1 MFSKHSSSL
10 HVINGDDP
18 LGRIEAKL
26 YYLFNRLNNALP
38 ELFVDRRITRK
49 YFTLNDVDES
59 DIGFNSPARTLSN
72 LFWKSLDWAG
82 LRENLGSIDILDLG
96 CGTGRYFEYWWN
108 WSSERI
114 DTYLGLDSRE
124 HTEWNELRA
133 QYPIVD
139 FKHAVASELPDADL
153 SKVNLLFS
161 QSVIEHVG
169 DDLRF
174 FVGLSD
180 HVNALKTPF
189 IQVHLVP
196 AATALPLWRF
206 HGVRQYTPRSLSRI
220 TRPFSHSEI
229 DLFTLGGE
237 HANEVHRTAITPYM
251 RGGGDDMRAKEHR
264 KYVELTKSALLRDNE
279 TKDLHRP
286 SFYAL
291 VMKHNYPEPVL
302 RPGFNSSLSAS
313 RRPG

>member
-10 HVINGDDP
+10 HVINGDDS
-18 LGRIEAKL
+18 LGRIETRL

-38 ELFVDRRITRK
+38 ELFVDRRITRQ
-49 YFTLNDVDES
+49 YFTLTDVDES
-59 DIGFNSPARTLSN
+59 DIGSNSPARTLSN
-72 LFWKSLDWAG
+72 LFWK
-82 LRENLGSIDILDLG
+82 NLGSIDILDLG
-96 CGTGRYFEYWWN
+96 CGTGRYFEYWWD

-124 HTEWNELRA
+124 HNEWNELKA
-133 QYPIVD
+133 KYPIVD
-139 FKHAVASELPDADL
+139 FKHAVASELPHADL
-153 SKVNLLFS
+153 RKVNLLFS
-161 QSVIEHVG
+161 QSVIEHVV

-180 HVNALKTPF
+180 HVNAMKTPF
-189 IQVHLVP
+189 IQIHLVP
-196 AATALPLWRF
+196 AATALPLWLF

-220 TRPFSHSEI
+220 TRAFSHSQI

-251 RGGGDDMRAKEHR
+251 RGGGDDMRTKENR
-264 KYVELTKSALLRDNE
+264 AYVELTKSALLRDNE
-279 TKDLHRP
+279 MKDLKRP

-291 VMKHNYPEPVL
+291 VMRHNYPEPVL
-302 RPGFNSSLSAS
+302 RPGSNSSLSAS
-313 RRPG
+313 GRPG